1 MIVEK
6 MAKLLQRLSIEVG
19 AEFVENCEIAEILYH
34 AAIRYGQGY
43 YLGLPLWYGLV
54 KKKIERYETLLK
66 EIWTASEKY
75 LGTFSVKLL
84 MERVVWDV
92 SAEYREIELL
102 QCNEDR
108 ISCAEIAASLKE
120 NPNLPVDDMF
130 IPSLSVEN

>member
-1 MIVEK
+1 M
-6 MAKLLQRLSIEVG
+6 
-19 AEFVENCEIAEILYH
+19 
-34 AAIRYGQGY
+34 
-43 YLGLPLWYGLV
+43 YGLV

-130 IPSLSVEN
+130 MKFITRYVEILARLIGCEKTDKIVEKLKEEFGNNPFDSKEE